1 MPTVFYEQ
9 DDVILYVTEACN
21 SNCVMCPM
29 SAASRKRGFSLTQE
43 QWEQVDGA
51 IPADAQHVTITG
63 GEPFL
68 EYRKVLPVM
77 KHIAETRPEAEV
89 LVLTNGRAFS
99 LDFITAEM
107 LPFLTDRFT
116 FAIPVHGPEAGLH
129 DRITQ
134 AEGSFAETMAGIRKI
149 AKSPARIEIRI
160 VAHRLNLDALND
172 TIRMLVDSKIR
183 ISVINIIAM
192 EMTGCAAANREKLWV
207 DYDEICRR
215 VYPGIQYAILHQ
227 TDMGLYNFPLC
238 CVPKELWGIAKN
250 SISYSKVRYYEECG
264 KCQEYKACGG
274 LFKSTMQLKLC
285 RVTPF

>member
-21 SNCVMCPM
+21 SNCIMCPM
-29 SAASRKRGFSLTQE
+29 SAASRKRGLSLTQE

-99 LDFITAEM
+99 LDFITSEM
-107 LPFLTDRFT
+107 FSFLTDRFT
-116 FAIPVHGPEAGLH
+116 FAIPVHGPDAGLH

-207 DYDEICRR
+207 DYDEICRA

-264 KCQEYKACGG
+264 KCREYKACGG

-285 RVTPF
+285 RVKPF